1 MYGEKEIIISGNSLK
16 TKKNFSPI
24 FITSSKN
31 FSAIS
36 ATFSLSKKK
45 KNKEKET
52 RRDELG
58 GVLEEEEE
66 RLTVL
71 DEIFL
76 VWILPWDLIAMLF
89 GLTQINLCAFFFL
102 VLYHT
107 KLPMSKRS

>member
-1 MYGEKEIIISGNSLK
+1 MYGEKEIIISENSLK

-58 GVLEEEEE
+58 GGLYEKKKRRRKKEEEEE

-76 VWILPWDLIAMLF
+76 VWILP
-89 GLTQINLCAFFFL
+89 
-102 VLYHT
+102 
-107 KLPMSKRS
+107 

>member
-58 GVLEEEEE
+58 GVLYEKKRKEEEKKKKKK
-66 RLTVL
+66 RDSLSWMK
-71 DEIFL
+71 FS
-76 VWILPWDLIAMLF
+76 WF
-89 GLTQINLCAFFFL
+89 GSCHGT
-102 VLYHT
+102 
-107 KLPMSKRS
+107 